1 MTQWVENPTGGRDR
15 GPVAVLR
22 AWAEILVRPRRF
34 FAAGVA
40 PGDQA
45 PGLVFAAAVLLIEEG
60 SRFAVVRLAEWGLV
74 STGPFAYP
82 AVSEFSPGIALLAL
96 LGVIIF
102 VMPATVHLTA
112 ALQTLLLVPV
122 AENRG
127 GVSETV
133 QVMCYAMAPC
143 VLAGLPFPEL
153 QSGRGRV
160 GRGPLHR
167 GDDGHPR
174 YQPREGAGRRGR
186 SRRYRLRLRVPGIPR
201 ALRAGLTADFCTR
214 RAPPPVMLSLDID
227 DFMLEL
233 KDGAFK
239 NIGASNKQ
247 ATVKLYD
254 VEGVDVRAFGDERV
268 KIAFEDE
275 DGSEVEVALFPEQA
289 RAVAEGLELVESE
302 SDLFD

>member
-1 MTQWVENPTGGRDR
+1 VTQWVENPTGGRDR

-45 PGLVFAAAVLLIEEG
+45 PGLVFAAAVLLLEEG
-60 SRFAVVRLAEWGLV
+60 SRFAVVRLAERGLV

-153 QSGRGRV
+153 RVVVAAWGAALYIVGTTVVHDVSLGKALVVGAVPAAIVFGYGFRGF
-160 GRGPLHR
+160 L
-167 GDDGHPR
+167 
-174 YQPREGAGRRGR
+174 
-186 SRRYRLRLRVPGIPR
+186 
-201 ALRAGLTADFCTR
+201 ALS
-214 RAPPPVMLSLDID
+214 V
-227 DFMLEL
+227 
-233 KDGAFK
+233 
-239 NIGASNKQ
+239 
-247 ATVKLYD
+247 
-254 VEGVDVRAFGDERV
+254 
-268 KIAFEDE
+268 
-275 DGSEVEVALFPEQA
+275 
-289 RAVAEGLELVESE
+289 LV
-302 SDLFD
+302 